1 MKDRPILF
9 SAPKVRAILD
19 GRKTQTRRV
28 IKSQPSDHHWHC
40 FKDYT
45 LSAKVLPCA
54 NNGGT
59 TFVTWTH
66 RARGNFDVDWA
77 RPFCPFGQPGDR
89 LWVKETWNTSER
101 LAALK
106 PTEIDPLEAHI
117 FYAADCSADG
127 YEKCKP
133 WRSPLFMRR
142 WMSRIAL
149 KIESVRIERLNE
161 ISEEDA
167 KAEGASKEFECDI
180 ATFVGGGKLNPT
192 FYLGFKHLW
201 ESINGPG
208 SWAANPWVW
217 VLTFK
222 RI

>member
-1 MKDRPILF
+1 
-9 SAPKVRAILD
+9 
-19 GRKTQTRRV
+19 
-28 IKSQPSDHHWHC
+28 
-40 FKDYT
+40 
-45 LSAKVLPCA
+45 
-54 NNGGT
+54 
-59 TFVTWTH
+59 
-66 RARGNFDVDWA
+66 
-77 RPFCPFGQPGDR
+77 
-89 LWVKETWNTSER
+89 
-101 LAALK
+101 
-106 PTEIDPLEAHI
+106 
-117 FYAADCSADG
+117 
-127 YEKCKP
+127 
-133 WRSPLFMRR
+133 MRR